1 MLVKRGYCSI
11 IDQLLASVDQETC
24 RQFSVK
30 NELKPIKQYVL
41 CCCTRMYC
49 IMFYQFVLVLLI
61 NKYQRQ
67 PIGKQTDRQLS
78 VMNIALVHP
87 SMLSYIIYCNTN
99 LLRHGKHDMQ

>member
-30 NELKPIKQYVL
+30 NELKPIKQCVL

-61 NKYQRQ
+61 YKYQRQ
-67 PIGKQTDRQLS
+67 PIGKQTDRKLS

-87 SMLSYIIYCNTN
+87 SMLSYIIYCTTN
-99 LLRHGKHDMQ
+99 LLRHVKYDMQ